1 MCGGLMTYLLTMEN
15 IITERLELLRREMR
29 AESIDAIIILS
40 TDPHGSEYVAEHWH
54 CRQWISGF
62 TGSNGTAVITQN
74 AAALWTDSRYFLQAE
89 EQLKGTEYQ
98 LMREGLSDTPSIVA
112 WIKQKLS
119 VYGGDTVAVD
129 GMLMSYAE
137 VCKIQNELRGIGGIT
152 LRTNYDPMKILW
164 KERPAIPANEIR
176 VHPIKYAGVSVE
188 EKLDRVRMTLKGTQ
202 AEALLLTNL
211 MEIAWLT
218 NLRGGDVKYTPVFMA
233 FMYVTLDDAFLYV
246 GKDTLTEE
254 ARQQMEKAGIGVRE
268 YSAFPDDMR
277 KRRERLVCSENT
289 CYTLYNI
296 VKEYVV
302 SVSDSYVSVGQMK
315 SVKNEAEIKGF
326 KEAMLQDGVAMVR
339 FLKWLVPA
347 VESGGQT
354 EISISEKLRDLRLE
368 GSLCRD
374 LSFATIAGYAEHGA
388 IVHYQANEE
397 SNCVL
402 NAKGLLLV
410 DSGGQYAGGTTDI
423 TRTIALGPIT
433 HEMRKAYT
441 LVLKANIALATLR
454 FPEGTTGTQIDAVA
468 RQILWR
474 EGLNYLHGTGHG
486 VGACLSVHEGPH
498 AIRMNWMPE
507 PLKVGMT
514 ITDEP
519 GVYLAGRFGIRIENT
534 MLVVEAEE
542 TEFGKFLR
550 LDPLTLCPI
559 DTTPIIV
566 EMLTDE
572 ERKWFDAYH
581 KRVSEALMP
590 LLSDEKEKEWLRK
603 VTQPLV

>member
-1 MCGGLMTYLLTMEN
+1 MTYLLTMEN

-40 TDPHGSEYVAEHWH
+40 TDPHGSEYVADHWH

-176 VHPIKYAGVSVE
+176 VHPIKYAGVFVE
-188 EKLDRVRMTLKGTQ
+188 EKLDRVRMTLKGAQ

-254 ARQQMEKAGIGVRE
+254 ARQQMEKAGISVRE

-315 SVKNEAEIKGF
+315 SVKNEAEIQGF

-354 EISISEKLRDLRLE
+354 EISISDKLRDLRLE

-397 SNCVL
+397 SNSVL

>member
-1 MCGGLMTYLLTMEN
+1 MTYLLTMEN

-188 EKLDRVRMTLKGTQ
+188 EKLDRVRMTLKGAQ

-254 ARQQMEKAGIGVRE
+254 ARQQMEKAGISVRE

-315 SVKNEAEIKGF
+315 SVKNEAEIQGF

-354 EISISEKLRDLRLE
+354 EISISDKLRDLRLE

-397 SNCVL
+397 SNSVL

-590 LLSDEKEKEWLRK
+590 LLCDEKEKEWLRK
-603 VTQPLV
+603 ATQPLV